1 MQLVELEYVGLDA
14 YVGFGIVDRTGP
26 EKRRSRRWPE
36 IPPLDAWPDPY
47 GIVVYL
53 VHAGTRGWEGMAAMF
68 ADPAYPRLREQ
79 AKAAA
84 QATLRGWT
92 PASIRDLLVDDDGAV
107 TADDAKRMTEAIRL
121 RMFRGIE
128 KLRRTLPLPIY
139 RNGCVEI
146 DPGIRA
152 LVPFGGRPSAVKTS
166 LAMQGIVEGTGAL
179 VLKRAA
185 LAVEGVLSSV
195 GGRVVLPRPDSLLVE
210 IPGGL
215 PGERDLLSAC
225 RDAMNETF
233 HAVYPDVA
241 PRIRARGWG
250 PESRRFQTS

>member
-1 MQLVELEYVGLDA
+1 
-14 YVGFGIVDRTGP
+14 
-26 EKRRSRRWPE
+26 
-36 IPPLDAWPDPY
+36 
-47 GIVVYL
+47 
-53 VHAGTRGWEGMAAMF
+53 
-68 ADPAYPRLREQ
+68 
-79 AKAAA
+79 
-84 QATLRGWT
+84 
-92 PASIRDLLVDDDGAV
+92 
-107 TADDAKRMTEAIRL
+107 
-121 RMFRGIE
+121 
-128 KLRRTLPLPIY
+128 
-139 RNGCVEI
+139 
-146 DPGIRA
+146 
-152 LVPFGGRPSAVKTS
+152 
-166 LAMQGIVEGTGAL
+166 